1 VWPPALSRHYAFRLG
16 YRVGHAALWVA
27 IPLCLSTRGH
37 RWVTGSFAS
46 YALAAIAS
54 ACLGAQAAASIR
66 DGGPVSVGFAEAL
79 AHTIEWTPLTPAFV
93 AVKCFDILAACAMTF
108 AALLPLTQLPES
120 TQRTRRLTVLVF
132 GVSVCSHLAP
142 FVYPLAL
149 RWPSGVDDVNYM
161 HAVFTSLA
169 WLISGFGVVVVL
181 HMCFAEREARQRA
194 EELSRTKLEAAEAL
208 ADARAQII
216 RWGFHE
222 LRVPF
227 NTLHLGLQE
236 LIDGCGAGLPSSTAD
251 TLAFMSDAAAGMK
264 RILDDVLLMQKAE
277 AGKLPPVLQPT
288 SVADLTAAAVRRAIA
303 GAHERGLELTTD
315 IDPTLPSAVLA
326 DAQRL
331 SQVLNNLLR

>member
-1 VWPPALSRHYAFRLG
+1 
-16 YRVGHAALWVA
+16 
-27 IPLCLSTRGH
+27 
-37 RWVTGSFAS
+37 
-46 YALAAIAS
+46 
-54 ACLGAQAAASIR
+54 
-66 DGGPVSVGFAEAL
+66 
-79 AHTIEWTPLTPAFV
+79 
-93 AVKCFDILAACAMTF
+93 
-108 AALLPLTQLPES
+108 
-120 TQRTRRLTVLVF
+120 
-132 GVSVCSHLAP
+132 LAP
-142 FVYPLAL
+142 FVYPLVL
-149 RWPSGVDDVNYM
+149 RFPSGSDDVRYM

-169 WLISGFGVVVVL
+169 WLISGFGVVIVL

-194 EELSRTKLEAAEAL
+194 EELSHTKLEAAEAL

-236 LIDGCGAGLPSSTAD
+236 LIDDCGAGLPTSAAD

-288 SVADLTAAAVRRAIA
+288 SVADLTAAAVRRAMA
-303 GAHERGLELTTD
+303 GARERGLDVTTD
-315 IDPTLPSAVLA
+315 IDPALPLAVLA
-326 DAQRL
+326 DSQRL